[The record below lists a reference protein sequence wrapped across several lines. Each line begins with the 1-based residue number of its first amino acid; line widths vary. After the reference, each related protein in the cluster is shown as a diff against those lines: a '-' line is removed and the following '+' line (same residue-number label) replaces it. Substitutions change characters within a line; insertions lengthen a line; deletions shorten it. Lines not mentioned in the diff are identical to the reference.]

1 VNFETYISNNLL
13 AQDEAVNVL
22 FKGQVGE
29 TISERA
35 CTARDFKPQR
45 KWGCVLCWLME
56 LVVPNHCQIA
66 LGNAFVRAMQITR
79 DATPNDT

>member
-1 VNFETYISNNLL
+1 MNFETYVCNNLL
-13 AQDEAVNVL
+13 AWDEAINVF

-45 KWGCVLCWLME
+45 EWGCVLCWLME

-66 LGNAFVRAMQITR
+66 LGNAFLRARQIEV
-79 DATPNDT
+79 DAVEKQA